1 MRIVAVL
8 GAGTMGRGIAHVAA
22 QSGYAVLIR
31 DVKQE
36 FLDRGLAAVKADLDK
51 GVLLGKITDE
61 DRKRVTC
68 NMTPTLSLEEAARQA
83 DLVIEAV
90 PEDVPLKHSTY
101 REMAPFLQPHAML
114 GTNTSS
120 LSINELATGVSRPDR
135 FVGIHFFNPVRA
147 MKLVEVVYGAKT
159 SKETISLAVEFA
171 GSLGKDAIIVKDSPG
186 FATSRL
192 GVVIGLEAM
201 RMLEEGV
208 ASAAD
213 IDKAMRLGYNH
224 PMGPLELSDLV
235 GLDVRLAI
243 AVNLHQRFKNDR
255 YAPPEIL
262 KRLVRE
268 GKLGKKSGEGFY
280 KD

>member
-1 MRIVAVL
+1 MVAVL
-8 GAGTMGRGIAHVAA
+8 GAGTMGRGIAHVSA
-22 QSGYAVLIR
+22 QSGYAVLMR

-51 GVLLGKITDE
+51 GVSLGKITDE
-61 DRKRVTC
+61 DRKRVSC
-68 NMTPTLSLEEAARQA
+68 NLTPTLSLEEAVKQA

-90 PEDVPLKHSTY
+90 PEDVPLKHATY
-101 REMAPFLQPHAML
+101 REMTPFLQPHTIL

-120 LSINELATGVSRPDR
+120 LSISDLAGGAPRPER

-147 MKLVEVVYGAKT
+147 MKLVEVVYGDKT
-159 SKETISLAVEFA
+159 SKETIATAVEFA
-171 GSLGKDAIIVKDSPG
+171 GSLGKDAIVVKDSPG

-213 IDKAMRLGYNH
+213 IDKAMKLGYNH
-224 PMGPLELSDLV
+224 PMGPLELTDLV

-243 AVNLHQRFKNDR
+243 AENLHQRFKNER

-262 KRLVRE
+262 KRLVNQ

-280 KD
+280 KH